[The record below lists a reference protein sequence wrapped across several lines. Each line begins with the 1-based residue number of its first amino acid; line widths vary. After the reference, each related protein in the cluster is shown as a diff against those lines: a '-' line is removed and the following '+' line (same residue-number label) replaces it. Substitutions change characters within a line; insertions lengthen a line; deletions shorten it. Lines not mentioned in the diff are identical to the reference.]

1 VKVLSVIESLD
12 HGGAETVLV
21 DLVLGLRE
29 HAHRVIH
36 FGSANGVPVHAP
48 FVRALRAARVP
59 CADAHWRCLVDP
71 VARARVLAGFRP
83 DVVLF
88 HWWGKDPWL
97 PWLTAARAGPRAAR
111 PAFVCVLHHAGA
123 RPAPGYDRYVLVA
136 PNQAADV
143 RHLPRAR
150 LRRIPNGVDLARF
163 ARTRRPAA
171 RPRRAGGDPAPMV
184 VGRLSNLRQVKVP
197 ADWVRTLAGFAVP
210 GTRFVIA
217 GDGPLRTALEAD
229 ARALGAPGQFVF
241 PGYVPRDRVPA
252 LLASFDVFC
261 YATGEAEECHPLAL
275 LEALAAGIPIVAE
288 ARGGIPA
295 IVRHERNGLLAGSV
309 AEMGSH
315 LHRLRR
321 DPALRAR
328 LARGALVTAGRF
340 SLARQLGRY
349 RRLLRGLPRRL
360 TPSR

>member
-1 VKVLSVIESLD
+1 MKVLSVIESLD

-29 HAHRVIH
+29 HTHRVIH

-59 CADAHWRCLVDP
+59 CADAHWSCLADP
-71 VARARVLAGFRP
+71 DARTRVLAGFHP

-97 PWLTAARAGPRAAR
+97 PWLTAARAEPRTAR

-123 RPAPGYDRYVLVA
+123 RPVPGYDRYVLVA

-143 RHLPRAR
+143 RHLARTR
-150 LRRIPNGVDLARF
+150 LRLSPNGVDLARF
-163 ARTRRPAA
+163 AGA
-171 RPRRAGGDPAPMV
+171 RPVAPARRAAGDPAPMV
-184 VGRLSNLRQVKVP
+184 VGRLSNLRPVKVP

-210 GTRFVIA
+210 DTRFVIA
-217 GDGPLRTALEAD
+217 GDGPSRVALEAD
-229 ARALGAPGQFVF
+229 ARTLGAPGQFVF

-261 YATGEAEECHPLAL
+261 YATAEAEECHPLAL
-275 LEALAAGIPIVAE
+275 LEALAAGVPIVAE

-295 IVRHERNGLLAGSV
+295 IVRHEENGLLAGSV
-309 AEMGSH
+309 AEMGIH
-315 LHRLRR
+315 LRRLRR

-328 LARGALVTAGRF
+328 LARGARAAAGRF

-360 TPSR
+360 SPAR